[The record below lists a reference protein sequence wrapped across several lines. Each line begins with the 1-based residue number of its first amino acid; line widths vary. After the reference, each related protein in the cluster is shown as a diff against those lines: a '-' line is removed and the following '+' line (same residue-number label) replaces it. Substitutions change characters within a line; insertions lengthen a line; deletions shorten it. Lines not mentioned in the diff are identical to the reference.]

1 MIQTFS
7 VMKNRTK
14 TAHQMLNQ
22 FLKAFKG
29 AVNAD
34 LERTA

>member
-7 VMKNRTK
+7 VMKHRTK
-14 TAHQMLNQ
+14 TAHQILNQ